1 VCVVQDA
8 DTLLRTLVP
17 KATDELEVGSGDP
30 HSDNQLETHDG
41 GSPVQVM
48 LVLNKADLTS
58 VPRILPH
65 WHTSR
70 MPKHTVSCATGAG
83 LGELESALAGAVKRL
98 LSPEDNS
105 SNTSAVAVEGT
116 MITRERHRRH
126 MKLCVGHLDR
136 FLQGRL
142 PMDAAAEEIR

>member
-1 VCVVQDA
+1 VRGLQDA
-8 DTLLRTLVP
+8 DTLLRSLVP
-17 KATDELEVGSGDP
+17 KATDEGDP
-30 HSDNQLETHDG
+30 HSDNLLEAHDG
-41 GSPVQVM
+41 GTPAQVM

-58 VPRILPH
+58 VPCVLPH
-65 WHTSR
+65 WQTSR

-98 LSPEDNS
+98 LSPENNR